1 MHAERDEPRPIPE
14 PEDTG
19 DKEVFAFFGL
29 CSYCAQVLEQ
39 GVVNWAVGLRAYGL
53 TDLTGPAVS
62 AAFDQA
68 DRRTLGQ
75 LLHDVRRRVEIRDD
89 TEVRL
94 GQALEDRNFLFHRF
108 FVKHDVDF
116 GSNSG
121 RQEMIDEL
129 RAMTR
134 RFQETDLRVTAVS
147 IPLWETLGL
156 TRELREAEIERMRD
170 EARQKDGSV

>member
-1 MHAERDEPRPIPE
+1 MHADRDELRPIPE

-19 DKEVFAFFGL
+19 EKEVFAFFGL

-39 GVVNWAVGLRAYGL
+39 GVVNWAVGLHARGL

-62 AAFDQA
+62 AAFDKE
-68 DRRTLGQ
+68 DRRTLGK
-75 LLHDVRRRVEIRDD
+75 LLHDVRHCVKIPHD
-89 TEVRL
+89 TGTGL
-94 GQALEDRNFLFHRF
+94 NQALSDRNFLFHRF
-108 FVKHDVDF
+108 FVQHDVDF

-121 RQEMIDEL
+121 RQEMIDKL

-134 RFQETDLRVTAVS
+134 RFQETDRRVNAVS

-156 TRELREAEIERMRD
+156 TLELREAELERMRD
-170 EARQKDGSV
+170 EARHRDGSG